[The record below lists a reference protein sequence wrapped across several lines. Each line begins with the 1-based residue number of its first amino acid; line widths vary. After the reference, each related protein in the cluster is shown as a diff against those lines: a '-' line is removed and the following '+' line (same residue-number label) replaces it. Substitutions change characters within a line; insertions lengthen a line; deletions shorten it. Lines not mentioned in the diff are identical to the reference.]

1 MVDLNLPTPGQSP
14 NWAPQL
20 NNEIEKINTQ
30 VEDNVETISKLGEL
44 YDSGFD
50 LLILTGQSLALG
62 TGATPESWDVDADYI
77 RYWGVT
83 PGGAGFHQINQITS
97 LPLDGGL
104 LEPRPYGLFG
114 GLSTARLMR
123 DASARPVVIVP
134 VAAGG
139 AGFYSHNTVAG
150 RWLVGETQYANLASI
165 ALDEINLAIAAAT
178 KQFGPLRK
186 SAVIWNGGEADRD
199 VAVSQSQYAQALDDL
214 IAFMR
219 AGINARDADTLPFII
234 ARQLPERRSVDG
246 EPGRGVDLAQ
256 VDTPTRV
263 PYTAVVNPP
272 LGHAN
277 SDNTHSNAAG
287 QRKLGLLYYDALGR
301 AETNRPSMAPTP
313 VRNLRLDGDRLTWD
327 APEVGRTSL
336 LRIRARVKGTGH
348 WAGLAAVPAG
358 TSEYSIA
365 GQYTTGTLVEVS
377 VETSGASGDSDL
389 AIVEGIMPAYTPG
402 LQFLFDADTLDN
414 IRDTTVR
421 PGVWRSSHGMTPD
434 LGMGLVTGSQPLIE
448 YNANRLDGH
457 KSVMFTGGSTLATD
471 DNRLNINQFTF
482 AMLIQPHTGE
492 YTGLAQLLAGSNQ
505 SFRVLYRPSDRRIG
519 YVVNEGASIGVDAPT
534 GWVVIVVRNTGS
546 LATVDVESV
555 GGTRVTA
562 SGATT
567 SAPLIGRVSL
577 SSTYGGN
584 LVNANYQSV
593 RGHGQAFSDSGVTG
607 LIDMMFKEKGL
618 R

>member
-1 MVDLNLPTPGQSP
+1 MVDLNLPTPGQAP

-20 NNEIEKINTQ
+20 NNEIEKLNAE
-30 VEDNVETISKLGEL
+30 VEKVPEL
-44 YDSGFD
+44 YDTGFD
-50 LLILTGQSLALG
+50 LLILAGQSLALG
-62 TGATPESWDVDADYI
+62 TGAIPESWDVDADWI

-83 PGGAGFHQINQITS
+83 PGGRGFHELNTITS

-150 RWLVGETQYANLASI
+150 RWLVDETLYANLASI
-165 ALDEINLAIAAAT
+165 ALEEINLAIAAAV
-178 KQFGPLRK
+178 KQFGPARK
-186 SAVIWNGGEADRD
+186 AVVIWNQGEADRD
-199 VAVSQSQYAQALDDL
+199 VGVTESQYAAALDDL
-214 IAFMR
+214 ISYFR
-219 AGINARDADTLPFII
+219 SGVNLRDGETLPWII
-234 ARQLPERRSVDG
+234 SRQLPERRSVDG

-277 SDNTHSNAAG
+277 ADNTHSNAAG
-287 QRKLGLLYYDALGR
+287 QRKLGLLYYEALGR
-301 AETNRPSMAPTP
+301 AETNRPSLAPTP

-336 LRIRARVKGTGH
+336 LRIRARIKGTGH
-348 WAGLAAVPAG
+348 WTGLAAVPAG

-365 GQYTTGTLVEVS
+365 GQFTTGTPVEVS
-377 VETSGASGDSDL
+377 VETSGPSGNSDL
-389 AIVEGIMPAYTPG
+389 ATVEGVMPAYTPG

-434 LGMGLVTGSQPLIE
+434 LGMGLVSGSQPLIE
-448 YNANRLDGH
+448 YNANRLNGH
-457 KSVMFTGGSTLATD
+457 KSVMLTGGSTLATD

-482 AMLIQPHTGE
+482 AMLIQPHTGDS
-492 YTGLAQLLAGSNQ
+492 TNLSQLLAGSNQ

-534 GWVVIVVRNTGS
+534 GWIVVVIRNTGS

-555 GGTRVTA
+555 GGARVTA
-562 SGATT
+562 SGAATG
-567 SAPLIGRVSL
+567 APLIGRVSL
-577 SSTYGGN
+577 SSSYGGN

-593 RGHGQAFSDSGVTG
+593 RGHDQALSDSGVTG